1 MRIAF
6 LHTSFATCGG
16 IERVW
21 IEKMNY
27 LATHFGHDIVMVTS
41 DQGNHPM
48 AFPVDEHIRHID
60 MNIGMHTQYRY
71 SGLRRLQKRRQLS
84 RLYEEKLRQ
93 VLADVSPD
101 ILVCTSTQDMRQL
114 LRLRGRIPV
123 VVESHINFSHDGTL
137 WNKLLTR
144 YNNHYVGKADVVVTL
159 TQGDARNW
167 RRVSRDVRVI
177 PNFVHL
183 NDTGSISDC
192 TNKKVVFIGRLVKE
206 KGLDDMTRIWRQV
219 NQHYP
224 DWQLHLYGEGAM
236 DSVPDIQ
243 LFVHPATTAPFERYK
258 ESSLLLLTSKFES
271 FGLVLPEAM
280 SCGIPV
286 VSYDCP
292 YGPASIISDGKD
304 GFLIPNRDE
313 QSYVQR
319 VLQLIGDTDLRRQM
333 GAQGLVSA
341 QRYRAEAIMQQWDE
355 LYKSLMPVKT

>member
-27 LATHFGHDIVMVTS
+27 LATHFGYDIVMVTS

-48 AFPVDEHIRHID
+48 SFPVDERVRHID

-84 RLYEEKLRQ
+84 RLYEERLRQ
-93 VLADVSPD
+93 LLLDVRPD

-114 LRLRGRIPV
+114 LRLRGNTPV
-123 VVESHINFSHDGTL
+123 IVESHINFAHDGTL

-144 YNNHYVGKADVVVTL
+144 YNNHYVGKADAVVTL
-159 TQGDARNW
+159 TQGDAKNW
-167 RRVSRDVRVI
+167 RKVSKNVHVI

-192 TNKKVVFIGRLVKE
+192 SSKKAVFIGRLVKE
-206 KGLDDMTRIWRQV
+206 KGLDDMTSIWRQV
-219 NQHYP
+219 NAQHP
-224 DWQLHLYGEGAM
+224 DWQLHLYGEGTM
-236 DSVPDIQ
+236 NSVPDIQ
-243 LFVHPATTAPFERYK
+243 LFVHPATATPFERYK

-313 QSYVQR
+313 QLYVKR
-319 VLQLIGDTDLRRQM
+319 VLQLIEDAELRRQM
-333 GAQGLVSA
+333 GVQGLTSS
-341 QRYRAEAIMQQWDE
+341 QRYRAENIMQQWAA
-355 LYKSLMPVKT
+355 LYQSLMPAKS